1 MSLSYTLQESISGFR
16 RTKLSTVVSIVTISI
31 SLLLLGVFAVITIN
45 TSRFIDTLRGKVEME
60 AFLQEPITRGELA
73 DLIEKVTEIPGVD
86 QGSYVSKEEA
96 AQIFKEQFG
105 EDVQT
110 VLEFNPLPPSLKI
123 FLKEQYRTAARANEV
138 HERLRAT
145 KGVESIIYRK
155 ALLEFID
162 RKTAIVHNITLGL
175 GLLISLSAIFLV
187 SNTIRLA
194 IYAKRRILRTMEL
207 VGATPGFIRLPFLL
221 EGIIQGLLGGI
232 SAACVL
238 YALLEHAMRFILVE
252 VAQYVHMNTAFYLL
266 VAGSGVALGLIGS
279 VISVARFI
287 NTAPRTSL

>member
-1 MSLSYTLQESISGFR
+1 MSFSYTVRESVSGFK
-16 RTKLSTVVSIVTISI
+16 RTKLSTFVSIVTISI

-45 TSRFIDTLRGKVEME
+45 TSRFIDTLRNNVEME
-60 AFLQEPITRGELA
+60 AFMQEPTTRDGVSEL
-73 DLIEKVTEIPGVD
+73 INRVKEIPGVD
-86 QGSYVSKEEA
+86 QVIFISKQEA
-96 AQIFKEQFG
+96 AEIFKEQFG
-105 EDVQT
+105 EDVQS

-123 FLKEQYRTAARANEV
+123 FLEPAYRTAIRANEV
-138 HERLRAT
+138 YEKLKAI

-162 RKTAIVHNITLGL
+162 QKTATAHNITLGL

-221 EGIIQGLLGGI
+221 EGIIQGLVGGI
-232 SAACVL
+232 LAACVL
-238 YALLEHAMRFILVE
+238 YILLEHAMRFILLE
-252 VAQYVHMNTAFYLL
+252 VAQYVHMEPMFYLM
-266 VAGSGVALGLIGS
+266 VAAAGVALGLVGS
-279 VISVARFI
+279 IISVSRFI
-287 NTAPRTSL
+287 NTAPHA